1 MEFKKRV
8 LSNDKKIIA
17 AEKKE
22 IVSLKSISKT
32 MSIVWFL
39 ACLSV
44 VLNVLTFI
52 EVASM
57 ANSTVEQF
65 VVSCESTL
73 K

>member
-22 IVSLKSISKT
+22 AIVSKSTSKT
-32 MSIVWFL
+32 VTITWFL
-39 ACLSV
+39 TCLSV
-44 VLNVLTFI
+44 VINVLTFI
-52 EVASM
+52 VVASM
-57 ANSTVEQF
+57 ANSEVEQF